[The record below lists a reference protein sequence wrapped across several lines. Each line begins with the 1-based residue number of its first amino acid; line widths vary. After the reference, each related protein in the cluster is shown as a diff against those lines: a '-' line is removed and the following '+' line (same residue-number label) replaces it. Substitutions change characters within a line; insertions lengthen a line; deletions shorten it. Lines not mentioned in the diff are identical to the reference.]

1 MKRTGHRLRTALQP
15 YRQYVAQLKRT
26 GVFLGLGIALIS
38 SIHFA
43 YDPSRTARVRHQQQ
57 EVERLHA
64 LNAELS
70 ESIERKMAQLA
81 AMRNDPNYVVH
92 LARRELGMLKPG
104 EIAYEFQLGSI
115 GEPTK

>member
-1 MKRTGHRLRTALQP
+1 MKSSGHRLRTALQP
-15 YRQYVAQLKRT
+15 YRQYVLQLKKT
-26 GVFLGLGIALIS
+26 GVFVALAIALIA

-43 YDPSRTARVRHQQQ
+43 YDPSRTARVRHQQR

-104 EIAYEFQLGSI
+104 EIAYEFQLGPTV
-115 GEPTK
+115 EPKK